1 MIFFRFI
8 LFLALLL
15 IATQFLFSPKS
26 SSQANESESYVNGE
40 ILVKFKPGES
50 PSQIQSVHSRI
61 GATVLKE
68 FTQIGWQ
75 HIKLPDGMS
84 VEEGI
89 RAYKNLQEVTDAQ
102 PNYIYSINA
111 TPNDPSYSQLYGMT
125 RISAPTAWDITTGSS
140 SIVVAVI
147 DTGVNYNH
155 EDLTTNMWRNPGET
169 AGNNVDDDGNGFVD
183 DVYGYDFI
191 NSDSDPNDDNS
202 HGSHCAGTIG
212 ATGNNGLGVAGVNWN
227 VRIMALKTHA
237 SNGNSTAAAVIAA
250 FQYARMMK
258 NRGVNIRVT
267 SSSWSGAPEAPG
279 YDQALKDAIDAAGD
293 AGILSVF
300 ASGNG
305 ARNIDPS
312 PEYPASYTSPSILSI
327 AASDSN
333 DNKASFSNYGVV
345 SVDVAAPGVSI
356 LSTVLGT
363 SNYGFKSGT
372 SMATPHTAG
381 AAALLAAANPSL
393 SAQSLKAT
401 LMNTVD
407 ALPQWNGNV
416 LTGGR
421 INIARAIQTQTTC
434 NYSLTGVSSNMPIP
448 GGIGFTTVITSPN
461 CGFTVKSNV
470 SWITLVSSDVGAGTT
485 SVSFNVASNVGG
497 APRTGTLTIAGIT
510 FTVNQAGVNRTVFM
524 DFDGD
529 SKSDYAVIRNQSNQ
543 LIWYVFNGQNY
554 SVFPFGIN
562 GDVAVP
568 EDYDGDKKFDF
579 AVWRP
584 CTPISTCPGTFYVW
598 RSSTNSLFALS
609 LGNTNQFPGVTQDY
623 DGDGKAD
630 PTVTEQVSGSFRWTS
645 YLSQSNTVSTVTL
658 AQSAGVPIRGD
669 FDGDG
674 KGDVALY
681 TGTAG
686 TPQNTFIIRKSSNS
700 AIDQRYF
707 GNGNTDYV
715 VAGDFDGDTKTDLAI
730 WRGKAQGTDGSW
742 WWINSSTNTVGVIL
756 WGIGNYDLPVSGD
769 YDGDGKTDV
778 AIWRP
783 DAQAAFYVNR
793 STQGFFAF
801 PWGLGTDTQ
810 PNFGMAVR

>member
-1 MIFFRFI
+1 MKFVRFFLLLAF
-8 LFLALLL
+8 LFLSTLFIFNSKSESQSEPSNGYVKGELLVR
-15 IATQFLFSPKS
+15 FKS
-26 SSQANESESYVNGE
+26 NESKRQIESAH
-40 ILVKFKPGES
+40 L
-50 PSQIQSVHSRI
+50 RI
-61 GATVLKE
+61 GATLIKE
-68 FTQIGWQ
+68 FAPIGWQ
-75 HIKLPDGMS
+75 HIKLSDGMS

-89 RAYKNLQEVTDAQ
+89 RAYKNMSEIEDAQ
-102 PNYIYSINA
+102 PNYIYSINL
-111 TPNDPSYSQLYGMT
+111 TPNDTRYSELYGMT
-125 RISAPTAWDITTGSS
+125 KISAPTAWDTTTGSS

-155 EDLTTNMWRNPGET
+155 EDLTTNMWRNSGET

-191 NSDSDPNDDNS
+191 NNDNNPIDDNS

-212 ATGNNGLGVAGVNWN
+212 AAGNNSTGVAGVNWN

-237 SNGNSTAAAVIAA
+237 ANGNSTAAAVIAA
-250 FQYARMMK
+250 FQYATMMK

-279 YDQALKDAIDAAGD
+279 YDQALKDAIDAAGN
-293 AGILSVF
+293 AGILNVF

-305 ARNIDPS
+305 ARNVDNA
-312 PEYPASYTSPSILSI
+312 PEYPASYNSPSVFSI
-327 AASDSN
+327 AASDAS

-363 SNYGFKSGT
+363 SSYGFKSGT
-372 SMATPHTAG
+372 SMSTPHTAG
-381 AAALLAAANPSL
+381 SAALLSAANPSL
-393 SAQSLKAT
+393 STQSLKAT

-407 ALPQWNGNV
+407 VLPQWNGNV

-421 INIARAIQTQTTC
+421 INVARAIQTQTTC
-434 NYSLTGVSSNMPIP
+434 NYSLTSGNQNMPFT
-448 GGIGFTTVITSPN
+448 GGIAFTTVLTSPN

-470 SWITLVSSDVGAGTT
+470 SWITLISSDVGAGTT
-485 SVSFNVASNVGG
+485 SVSYRVDSNINGP
-497 APRTGTLTIAGIT
+497 PRTGTLTVAGIT
-510 FTVNQAGVNRTVFM
+510 LTVNQGGLNRTVFM

-529 SKSDYAVIRNQSNQ
+529 AKSDYSVIRNQGNQ
-543 LIWYVFNGQNY
+543 LVWYIFNGQNY
-554 SVFPFGIN
+554 SIFPFGLN

-584 CTPISTCPGTFYVW
+584 CTPIGTCPGVFYIW
-598 RSSTNSLFALS
+598 KSSTNSLQALA

-630 PTVTEQVSGSFRWTS
+630 PTVVEQVSGSFRWTT
-645 YLSQSNTVSTVTL
+645 YLSQSNSVSSSSIFP
-658 AQSAGVPIRGD
+658 SAGVAIRGD

-674 KGDVALY
+674 KGDNAFY
-681 TGTAG
+681 TGTVG
-686 TPQNTFIIRKSSNS
+686 TPQNTFVFRKSSNGS
-700 AIDQRYF
+700 IEQRYF

-715 VAGDFDGDTKTDLAI
+715 IAGDFDGDIKTDIAI
-730 WRGKAQGTDGSW
+730 WRGKGQGTDGSW
-742 WWINSSTNTVGVIL
+742 WWINSSINTVSVIS
-756 WGIGNYDLPVSGD
+756 WGIGNYDLPVPGD
-769 YDGDGKTDV
+769 YDGDGRTDQ

-783 DAQAAFYVNR
+783 DAQAAFYLNR

-801 PWGLGTDTQ
+801 PWGLASDTQ

>member
-1 MIFFRFI
+1 MKFFRFF
-8 LFLALLL
+8 LFLLFIL
-15 IATQFLFSPKS
+15 IAVQLPFTSKS
-26 SSQANESESYVNGE
+26 ASQIKESKNYVKGE
-40 ILVKFKPGES
+40 VLVKFKSNES
-50 PSQIQSVHSRI
+50 PQQIQSVHLRI
-61 GATVLKE
+61 GATLLKE
-68 FTQIGWQ
+68 FAPIGW
-75 HIKLPDGMS
+75 HHVRLPDGMS
-84 VEEGI
+84 VEDGVST
-89 RAYKNLQEVTDAQ
+89 YKNMSEVTDAQ
-102 PNYIYSINA
+102 PNYIYSIDL

-125 RISAPTAWDITTGSS
+125 RISAPAAWDTTTGSS

-155 EDLTTNMWRNPGET
+155 EDLTTNMWRNPGEIV
-169 AGNNVDDDGNGFVD
+169 GNNVDDDGNGFVD

-191 NSDSDPNDDNS
+191 NSDNDPNDDNS

-250 FQYARMMK
+250 FQYATMMK

-279 YDQALKDAIDAAGD
+279 YDQALKDAIDAAGN
-293 AGILSVF
+293 AGILNVF

-312 PEYPASYTSPSILSI
+312 PEYPASYNSPSILSI

-363 SNYGFKSGT
+363 SSYGFKSGT

-393 SAQSLKAT
+393 SMQSLKAT

-407 ALPQWNGNV
+407 TLPQWNGNV

-421 INIARAIQTQTTC
+421 INVAKAIQTQTNC
-434 NYSLTGVSSNMPIP
+434 NYSLTGSSSNMPIP
-448 GGIGFTTVITSPN
+448 GGIGFTTVLTSSN

-470 SWITLVSSDVGAGTT
+470 NWISLVSSDVGAGTT
-485 SVSFNVASNVGG
+485 SISFNVASNVSGS
-497 APRTGTLTIAGIT
+497 PRTGTLTIAGIT
-510 FTVNQAGVNRTVFM
+510 FTVNQAGVNRGVFM

-529 SKSDYAVIRNQSNQ
+529 SKSDYAVVRNQSNQ

-554 SVFPFGIN
+554 SVFPFGLN

-584 CTPISTCPGTFYVW
+584 CTPIGTCPGIFYIW
-598 RSSTNSLFALS
+598 KSSTNSLQTAA
-609 LGNTNQFPGVTQDY
+609 LGNTNQHPGATQDY

-630 PTVTEQVSGSFRWTS
+630 PTVVEQVSGNLRWTT
-645 YLSQSNTVSTVTL
+645 YLSQSNAVSATTVF
-658 AQSAGVPIRGD
+658 QSSGVPIRGD

-674 KGDVALY
+674 KGDIAFY
-681 TGTAG
+681 TGTVG
-686 TPQNTFIIRKSSNS
+686 VPQNTFVIRNSSNS
-700 AIDQRYF
+700 SINQRYF

-715 VAGDFDGDTKTDLAI
+715 IAGDFDGDAKTDIAI
-730 WRGKAQGTDGSW
+730 WRGKGQGTDGSW
-742 WWINSSTNTVGVIL
+742 WWQNSSTNIVSVIS
-756 WGIGNYDLPVSGD
+756 WGIGNYDLPVPGD
-769 YDGDGKTDV
+769 YDGDGRTDQ

-783 DAQAAFYVNR
+783 DTQAAFYVNR

-810 PNFGMAVR
+810 PVFGMAVR